1 MAIGRGDLMTF
12 NRLITT
18 LLQLFMAAPIWFA
31 IYFKLKDRK
40 AKR

>member
-1 MAIGRGDLMTF
+1 MVNGRGDLMTL
-12 NRLITT
+12 NRLLTS
-18 LLQLFMAAPIWFA
+18 LVQLFMAAPIWFA